1 MIKYFTRRWWGNRRC
16 FSILLMT
23 IVLLALLGLP
33 GKTVSAENLDLK
45 DPADTTKQATNIPSI
60 ADGVNPDANG
70 NVASGIA
77 PAAVTSP
84 VQSPI
89 AVYPLT
95 GLTPYDPA
103 YSDNLG
109 GFRHLPPVT
118 SNFKLVYRRNAV
130 PMSFDDSQTDMQKQ
144 NGSVWVPNLQSGEEA
159 YKGHFLQAVGTVNV
173 HVMTY
178 KNWNATNNAVNG
190 SAQYGT
196 SGSDSALENLLFGN
210 YGVMVRFKMEKGVN
224 AAAISKAIVW
234 DRAYF
239 KLAID
244 IPRMTNYVS
253 RIYVPM
259 QFDHTVYLDAHHPNV
274 FYLKVKGIPVKVE
287 DIPSDIGI
295 GSMVNMRGI
304 APYGTAHLSKTT
316 GAQPTIPSTI
326 DYSAYRQAVPA
337 AKNLTDTQIKGL
349 VQQDF
354 RDYQNNVKTYTGNAW
369 QSGTFNENN
378 YPVVPAG
385 AQKTWQPGNNSF
397 YDLLKPQYQVNSY
410 LDANTVS
417 SNNLWSPAKD
427 LLTDKY
433 SFGYPFSYSLLDAL
447 YSLNSMPNSPFPWR
461 SIVNSVTNYISQ
473 DGFAG
478 SCFVNFFIDMD
489 KYDGNLDD
497 HSPNKTLTKGF
508 LMPSAQANHQ
518 YNLSMDIVG
527 SDQLVDPKP
536 VTAVTSDSNNVV
548 TAYDNFG
555 PHNTPMDRALIKS
568 TYYTDAHAN
577 DPGYL
582 WKQAATPSND
592 SYFNSIPTAM
602 RWNQDPKQEAN
613 NRMYW
618 ADEGKVGGN
627 ISFSVAMNS
636 WNSYVS
642 PFDWDNKMNIDTTD
656 VTDNGTT
663 KPWEVVL
670 LPPKDT
676 PSSAALP
683 TRDGS
688 KSYNQRSAT
697 LDMAS
702 TGGLL
707 ASDLPTQNTM
717 LPYPAYTPRK
727 DTDVVST
734 SRFARVVNY
743 FSKFE
748 TTDADA
754 DPSNWGSKPALNTPD
769 QVYANTGT
777 LAQTVKAVSAD
788 VKDNQG
794 NAITT
799 LPTVGNNFKDN
810 LQVRYSGFMGDGA
823 YIRPATLY
831 VLQKRFM
838 PTINLT
844 NRVYNVTAAQLA
856 KGITIDGNWTA
867 NWLPAMAVGGKV
879 AAGVGSD
886 STVTVGDLTDNNPGK
901 TGTWTKTTNP
911 DNSAEAP
918 GPHAFAFT
926 VNDQAAHTVPDSNGT
941 VGVANSVGPHVITV
955 RTTITYTYK
964 GTQYTSNIDAQQIIN
979 VIPEAY
985 DQMTFTQGI
994 VTNPDS
1000 YAVTTWKA
1008 YKDRIGTDP
1017 FVLNDYFNYTSP
1029 YDSIRGYVQPTDQI
1043 RIRARIIFPGTADLS
1058 PLTNAKV
1065 TVDMPKTNDS
1075 RLPYFTLSPGLV
1087 QSNEWQTTTKT
1098 SVTMT
1103 RGFNAYWSSALPF
1116 TNIDPTTIDTSNP
1129 AITTFSKIN
1138 AGPAAMYK
1146 GQLIYNQVMEIMYT
1160 LNVPNT
1166 SAANIPAQQVVRAT
1180 FTATTP
1186 SGATIT
1192 LGANPVYLYSGGDN
1206 TYGLLH
1212 VPDLDFG
1219 EVPSTAVGTTQSLP
1233 IDQQRNAY
1241 FEAYDN
1247 RAVEPIDP
1255 DSPTRD
1261 PWYLYAQ
1268 MSGFRPVGGTGS
1280 ISGSTIT
1287 FNDLTTGGTPANG
1300 TVTAGGLPTKILTR
1314 PGGKYPAGYRRNVGN
1329 TTFTVGD
1336 NGGGFSGFTGG
1347 KYQATVTYTLT
1358 PDDGGS
1364 TLK

>member
-1 MIKYFTRRWWGNRRC
+1 M
-16 FSILLMT
+16 
-23 IVLLALLGLP
+23 
-33 GKTVSAENLDLK
+33 K
-45 DPADTTKQATNIPSI
+45 DPTDTTKPAVNIPSI
-60 ADGVNPDANG
+60 ADGVAPDGNG

-77 PAAVTSP
+77 PAGVTTP
-84 VQSPI
+84 MQSPI

-103 YSDNLG
+103 YSDSIG
-109 GFRHLPPVT
+109 GFRHLDPVT
-118 SNFKLVYRRNAV
+118 SDFKLVYRRNAV
-130 PMSFDDSQTDMQKQ
+130 PMSFNDSQTDMQKK
-144 NGSVWVPNLQSGEEA
+144 NGNVWVPDLQSGEEA

-173 HVMTY
+173 HVMVY
-178 KNWNATNNAVNG
+178 KNWDETNNAVNG
-190 SAQYGT
+190 SARYGT
-196 SGSDSALENLLFGN
+196 SGSNSALENLLFGN

-244 IPRMTNYVS
+244 VPRMTRYVS

-274 FYLKVKGIPVKVE
+274 FYLKVKGIPVNVE

-304 APYGTAHLSKTT
+304 APYGTTHTSKVT
-316 GAQPTIPSTI
+316 GAQPAVPSTV
-326 DYSAYRQAVPA
+326 DLAAYRKAVPA
-337 AKNLTDTQIKGL
+337 AKDLTDAKIKSL
-349 VQQDF
+349 IQQDL
-354 RDYQNNVKTYTGNAW
+354 RDYQNNVKTYTGNSW
-369 QSGTFNENN
+369 QSGTFKENN
-378 YPVVPAG
+378 YPVVPAA
-385 AQKTWQPGNNSF
+385 AQKTWQPGNNGA
-397 YDLLKPQYQVNSY
+397 YDLLKSQYQVNSY
-410 LDANTVS
+410 LDAGTITS
-417 SNNLWSPAKD
+417 QSLWSPGED
-427 LLTDKY
+427 LTTHNY
-433 SFGYPFSYSLLDAL
+433 SYGYPFTYSLLDAL
-447 YSLNSMPNSPFPWR
+447 YSLNSMPNSFPFYWKTL
-461 SIVNSVTNYISQ
+461 VNGVTNIISQ

-497 HSPNKTLTKGF
+497 HSPKQTLTKGF
-508 LMPSAQANHQ
+508 LMPSAQVNHQ

-536 VTAVTSDSNNVV
+536 VTAATDDNNNVV

-568 TYYTDAHAN
+568 TYYTDAHAT

-592 SYFNSIPTAM
+592 TYFNSIPAAM

-627 ISFSVAMNS
+627 INFSVAMNS

-642 PFDWDNKMNIDTTD
+642 PFDWDNKMNIDNTNVSD
-656 VTDNGTT
+656 SGTI

-670 LPPKDT
+670 LPPKNT

-688 KSYNQRSAT
+688 KSYDQRSAT

-707 ASDLPTQNTM
+707 AGDLPNQNTM

-743 FSKFE
+743 YSNFE
-748 TTDADA
+748 TADA
-754 DPSNWGSKPALNTPD
+754 DTDPANWGNKPALNTPD

-777 LAQTVKAVSAD
+777 LAQTVKAVSTD

-926 VNDQAAHTVPDSNGT
+926 VNDQADHTVPDSSGT
-941 VGVANSVGPHVITV
+941 LGVANSVGPHVITV

-964 GTQYTSNIDAQQIIN
+964 GTQYTSNVDAQQIVN
-979 VIPEAY
+979 VVPDGY
-985 DQMTFTQGI
+985 DQIKVNQSI
-994 VTNPDS
+994 VTDPDH
-1000 YAVTTWKA
+1000 YGMYTWQE
-1008 YKDRIGTDP
+1008 YKNKIGAGT
-1017 FVLNDYFNYTSP
+1017 FVPNDYYNYVSP
-1029 YDSIRGYVQPTDQI
+1029 YDSIRGYVQPTDQV
-1043 RIRARIIFPGTADLS
+1043 RMRARVVIPTTPPFGL
-1058 PLTNAKV
+1058 LKNVKV
-1065 TVDMPKTNDS
+1065 SVDMPKTNDPAH
-1075 RLPYFTLSPGLV
+1075 PYFTLSPGATAFG
-1087 QSNEWQTTTKT
+1087 ETGRTTKSSMT
-1098 SVTMT
+1098 VTKAGGMPAL
-1103 RGFNAYWSSALPF
+1103 GSAPF
-1116 TNIDPTTIDTSNP
+1116 TTGSTAGIDTSNP
-1129 AITTFSKIN
+1129 AITNFTHVIYGPGIN
-1138 AGPAAMYK
+1138 GGLLN
-1146 GQLIYNQVMEIMYT
+1146 GQVLEIMYT

-1166 SAANIPAQQVVRAT
+1166 SAANIPAQQVIRST
-1180 FTATTP
+1180 FSATTE
-1186 SGATIT
+1186 SGTPIT
-1192 LGANPVYLYSGGDN
+1192 LGSNAVYLYSGGDN

-1219 EVPSTAVGTTQSLP
+1219 QLPSTAVGTAQALP
-1233 IDQQRNAY
+1233 ADQQDNAY
-1241 FEAYDN
+1241 FEAFDN

-1287 FNDLTTGGTPANG
+1287 FNDLTTGSTPANG
-1300 TVTAGGLPTKILTR
+1300 TVTAGGSPTKILTR

-1347 KYQATVTYTLT
+1347 KYQATVTYTMT

>member
-1 MIKYFTRRWWGNRRC
+1 MDLTDPSN
-16 FSILLMT
+16 
-23 IVLLALLGLP
+23 
-33 GKTVSAENLDLK
+33 SAN
-45 DPADTTKQATNIPSI
+45 PAPNIPSL
-60 ADGVNPDANG
+60 ATGVNPDTNG
-70 NVASGIA
+70 NVTSGIA
-77 PAAVTSP
+77 PASVTTP

-89 AVYPLT
+89 QVYPITSLN
-95 GLTPYDPA
+95 PYDPTFVDYNA
-103 YSDNLG
+103 IG
-109 GFRHLPPVT
+109 RHMTNPDGSAKM
-118 SNFKLVYRRNAV
+118 SNSEFKLVYRRYAV
-130 PMSFDDSQTDMQKQ
+130 PMGFNDSKTDMQQ
-144 NGSVWVPNLQSGEEA
+144 QSGGVWTPKLNSGEEA

-173 HVMTY
+173 HVMVSP
-178 KNWNATNNAVNG
+178 NWNIDKNSSQWGTAGSNSAT
-190 SAQYGT
+190 
-196 SGSDSALENLLFGN
+196 ENMFFGN

-244 IPRMTNYVS
+244 VPRIDTSVA

-259 QFDHTVYLDAHHPNV
+259 QFDHTVYLDKNHPNV
-274 FYLKVKGIPVKVE
+274 FYLKVKGIPM
-287 DIPSDIGI
+287 DADSIPSDNGL
-295 GSMVNMRGI
+295 SALSSPRGVL
-304 APYGTAHLSKTT
+304 PFGTTRVGTNT
-316 GAQPTIPSTI
+316 GAAPQMPTTI
-326 DYSAYRQAVPA
+326 DYAAYRTKVPA
-337 AKNLTDTQIKGL
+337 AQGLSDMQIKGL
-349 VQQDF
+349 IQQDL
-354 RDYQNNVKTYTGNAW
+354 RDYQNNVKTYTGAT
-369 QSGTFNENN
+369 GTLKPGSSTQNTFSEND
-378 YPVVPAG
+378 YPVVDQNG
-385 AQKTWQPGNNSF
+385 QKNWRPGNGSNV
-397 YDLLKPQYQVNSY
+397 DLLQSKYQVTSY
-410 LDANTVS
+410 LSAADID
-417 SNNLWSPAKD
+417 SNNLWSPQANSLSKNRP
-427 LLTDKY
+427 
-433 SFGYPFSYSLLDAL
+433 SGYPFTYSLLDAL
-447 YSLNSMPNSPFPWR
+447 YSLKGLPSSYQNL
-461 SIVNSVTNYISQ
+461 IGATIQYISQ

-497 HSPNKTLTKGF
+497 HSPNKTLTKGY

-527 SDQLVDPKP
+527 SDKLVDPNP
-536 VTAVTSDSNNVV
+536 VTTAPTSDANRQL
-548 TAYDNFG
+548 TAYANFG
-555 PHNTPMDRALIKS
+555 PHNTPMDRALIGSK
-568 TYYTDAHAN
+568 YYTETHLDTDGKQ
-577 DPGYL
+577 DPQYK
-582 WKQAATPSND
+582 WQISKVPD
-592 SYFNSIPTAM
+592 SEEYISTMPGGKVN
-602 RWNQDPKQEAN
+602 WNQDPNASG
-613 NRMYW
+613 RMYW
-618 ADEGKVGGN
+618 NDTVGGGVG
-627 ISFSVAMNS
+627 FSVAMNS

-642 PFDWDNKMNIDTTD
+642 PFDWDNKMNIDNTN

-670 LPPKDT
+670 LPPKNT

-688 KSYNQRSAT
+688 KSYDQRSAT

-717 LPYPAYTPRK
+717 LPYPAYSPRK

-734 SRFARVVNY
+734 SRFARIVNY
-743 FSKFE
+743 FSQFE
-748 TTDADA
+748 TANADS
-754 DPSNWGSKPALNTPD
+754 DPDNWGSKPALNTPD

-794 NAITT
+794 NPITT

-867 NWLPAMAVGGKV
+867 NWLPAMSVGGKV

-901 TGTWTKTTNP
+901 TGAWTKTTNP

-918 GPHAFAFT
+918 GPHAFSFT
-926 VNDQAAHTVPDSNGT
+926 VNDQAAHTVPDSSGT
-941 VGVANSVGPHVITV
+941 LGVANSVGAHVITV
-955 RTTITYTYK
+955 RTTITYIYK
-964 GTQYTSNIDAQQIIN
+964 GTQYTSNVDAQQTIN
-979 VIPEAY
+979 VVPDGI
-985 DQMTFTQGI
+985 DQIKFTQGI
-994 VTNPDS
+994 VTDPDN
-1000 YAVTTWKA
+1000 YGMYTWQE
-1008 YKDRIGTDP
+1008 YKNRVGTGTFIPDD
-1017 FVLNDYFNYTSP
+1017 FYNYVSP
-1029 YDSIRGYVQPTDQI
+1029 YDSIRGYVQPTDQV
-1043 RIRARIIFPGTADLS
+1043 RMRARIVFPATASINFIRDV
-1058 PLTNAKV
+1058 KV
-1065 TVDMPKTNDS
+1065 SVDMPKTNDS
-1075 RLPYFTLSPGLV
+1075 AHPYFTLSPGV
-1087 QSNEWQTTTKT
+1087 TGYNQTEKTFKT
-1098 SVTMT
+1098 SMTATKPEGTAITFSPPYTTMT
-1103 RGFNAYWSSALPF
+1103 DKGIN
-1116 TNIDPTTIDTSNP
+1116 TSNP
-1129 AITTFSKIN
+1129 AVTVFSN
-1138 AGPAAMYK
+1138 MVYGFGSLSGSLLK
-1146 GQLIYNQVMEIMYT
+1146 GQVMEIMYM

-1166 SAANIPAQQVVRAT
+1166 SALNIPAQQVVRSTFSAT
-1180 FTATTP
+1180 DP
-1186 SGATIT
+1186 NGATVT
-1192 LGANPVYLYSGGDN
+1192 LGSNAVYLYSGGDN

-1219 EVPSTAVGTTQSLP
+1219 QLPSTTVGTVQDLP
-1233 IDQQRNAY
+1233 TDQQYNAY

-1268 MSGFRPVGGTGS
+1268 MSGFRPVGGTDS

-1287 FNDLTTGGTPANG
+1287 FNDLTTGSTPAND